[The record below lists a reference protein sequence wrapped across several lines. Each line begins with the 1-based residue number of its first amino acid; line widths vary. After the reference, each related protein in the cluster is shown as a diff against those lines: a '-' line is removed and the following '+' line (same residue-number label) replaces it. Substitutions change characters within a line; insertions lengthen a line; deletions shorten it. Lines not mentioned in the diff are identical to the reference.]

1 MKSTIMKRYFL
12 VLVLAN
18 CLSALGQFNESRGF
32 HVSMSMPTGILNTM
46 LTAGKGIGVN
56 INSAYVYQVR
66 SRFSGDI
73 STNKSSGVG
82 YGTQVYDFNIGET
95 KNVFLICERMVSF
108 NGGAG
113 LDYKILPNMLP
124 AFYCGP
130 EMIFGVD
137 YAQIYY
143 SNSNANLG
151 IGGGLNRFVH
161 GGVRINLGL
170 EKKIGKV
177 DVFGEYS
184 ISRMWA
190 QNYDYQYSTYYG
202 PDKALNCKFSSQKL
216 TFGIR
221 F

>member
-1 MKSTIMKRYFL
+1 MKSTVTKRCFL

-18 CLSALGQFNESRGF
+18 CLTGFGQIGESRGF
-32 HVSMSMPTGILNTM
+32 HVSMSMPTGILNSM
-46 LTAGKGIGVN
+46 LNAGKGIGVN
-56 INSAYVYQVR
+56 INSAYFYQVR
-66 SRFSGDI
+66 SRLSGNL

-82 YGTQVYDFNIGET
+82 YSTQVYDFNLGET
-95 KNVFLICERMVSF
+95 KNVFLICERMVSL

-113 LDYKILPNMLP
+113 LDYKLLPNMLP

-130 EMIFGVD
+130 EMIVGVD

-143 SNSNANLG
+143 SNSNSNLG
-151 IGGGLNRFVH
+151 IGSGLDRFVH
-161 GGVRINLGL
+161 GGFRFNFGL

-177 DVFGEYS
+177 DVFGEYAF
-184 ISRMWA
+184 SRMWA
-190 QNYDYQYSTYYG
+190 QNYDYQYSEYYG
-202 PDKALNCKFSSQKL
+202 PDKTLNCKFFSQKL